1 MSCSSAE
8 ILEEERLGMIV
19 FTSTGD
25 GVSSAEKRLK
35 RHDICIITTIHEPYD
50 VRIYQREL
58 QTLVEAG
65 FSVCLVSAWE
75 RPPDRLPC
83 AGWISL
89 PMPRSRWGRLRHGAR
104 TFLAA
109 FRVESRSYL
118 FHDLDFVPWAVLLRW
133 LKRVPVVYDCHE
145 NYHEEI
151 LHGKEW
157 IPRPFRC
164 SLAAAVRIAEGW
176 AVRRFDAVLA
186 VTPHQIRRFHRAGAR
201 CVMVRNFASW
211 GARPDVPHEPGLLHS
226 GSLSENYGVNILL
239 GIARE
244 LKRRAQPLPLV
255 VADRFGADQRLR
267 RLFLEI
273 VEREGLPVRLEPE
286 VLPMHIDQLLSKGCI
301 GLSVAQNSPS
311 KQHGYPTKIFEY
323 MAMGMPVV
331 ASDLELTREV
341 VETAGC
347 GVLVPPDDPKAY
359 VDAALAILHDPSR
372 FQLYRQNGLKASEH
386 VFHWK
391 FEGARLVGLFRYLLR
406 QSDDA
411 PWTEVTDATTAQG

>member
-1 MSCSSAE
+1 MGLASTPEKPSRKYE
-8 ILEEERLGMIV
+8 ICVI
-19 FTSTGD
+19 TS
-25 GVSSAEKRLK
+25 
-35 RHDICIITTIHEPYD
+35 IHEPYD

-58 QTLVEAG
+58 LTLVEAG
-65 FSVCLVSAWE
+65 FSVCLVSPWE

-89 PMPRSRWGRLRHGAR
+89 PMPRSRWGRLRHGVR
-104 TFLAA
+104 TFLVAL
-109 FRVESRSYL
+109 RVETRSYL
-118 FHDLDFVPWAVLLRW
+118 FHDLDFIPWAVLLRW

-145 NYHEEI
+145 NYPEEI

-157 IPRPFRC
+157 IPRPFRRP
-164 SLAAAVRIAEGW
+164 LAAAVRIAEDW
-176 AVRRFDAVLA
+176 AVRRFDAVLT
-186 VTPHQIRRFHRAGAR
+186 VVPHQIRRFHRAGAR

-211 GARPDVPHEPGLLHS
+211 GARPDVPHEPGLLYS

-244 LKRRAQPLPLV
+244 LKQRHRPVPLII
-255 VADRFGADQRLR
+255 ADRFGANQGSR
-267 RLFLEI
+267 RRFLEI

-311 KQHGYPTKIFEY
+311 KHHAYPTKIFEY

-341 VETAGC
+341 IETAGC

-359 VDAALAILHDPSR
+359 VEAALEILHDPSR
-372 FQLYRQNGLKASEH
+372 FQLYRQNGLRASEEI
-386 VFHWK
+386 FHWK
-391 FEGARLVGLFRYLLR
+391 IEGARLVRLFRYLLG

-411 PWTEVTDATTAQG
+411 PWADITGATTARE